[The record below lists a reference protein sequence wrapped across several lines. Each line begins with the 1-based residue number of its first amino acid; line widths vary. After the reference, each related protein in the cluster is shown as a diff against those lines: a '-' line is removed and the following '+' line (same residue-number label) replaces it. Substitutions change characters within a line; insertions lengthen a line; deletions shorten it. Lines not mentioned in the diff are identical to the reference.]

1 MPDALE
7 IHPLT
12 PDRWDDFAA
21 LFGPRGACAGCWCMF
36 PRLPRAEWKRGQG
49 AGNRRAM
56 ERLVRGGTVPG
67 LIAYQDG
74 VPIGWVATS
83 PRDDMVTLRRSR
95 LFPPTAEAG
104 VWSISCFFVA
114 RSHRGRGV
122 TVKLI
127 RAATRWARARG
138 ARVVEGYPVEPAAD
152 AAMPAAF
159 AWTGLGSAFRR
170 AGFRTAA
177 RPSPRRSLV
186 RRRA

>member
-1 MPDALE
+1 MPSSLE

-12 PDRWDDFAA
+12 PDRWKDFTA

-36 PRLPRAEWKRGQG
+36 PLLRRTEWKRGQG

-56 ERLVRGGTVPG
+56 ERRVGGGVVPG

-74 VPIGWVATS
+74 EPIGWVAAS
-83 PRDDMVTLRRSR
+83 PREDVVTLRRSR
-95 LFPPTAEAG
+95 LYPPTAEGG
-104 VWSISCFFVA
+104 VWSITCFFVA
-114 RSHRGRGV
+114 RAHRGRGV

-138 ARVVEGYPVEPAAD
+138 ARVVEGYPVEPAD
-152 AAMPAAF
+152 GAMPAVF
-159 AWTGLGSAFRR
+159 AWTGVGSAFRR